1 MPSSLPWPDV
11 DDRDLEGSLNALR
24 VRVSSLAELRQD
36 DVDAL
41 DAALTRSTKLDE
53 TERGN

>member
-1 MPSSLPWPDV
+1 
-11 DDRDLEGSLNALR
+11 
-24 VRVSSLAELRQD
+24 VRVNSLAELRQD

-41 DAALTRSTKLDE
+41 DAALTRNTKLDE